1 MKCFINCQLT
11 ISLLILLSLATCEQ
25 KNYLKIPLTYFPV
38 HVYNDSSAS
47 MIMDNIIKQQLYAN
61 INIGTPQNE
70 IHLALIC
77 DMNEFYIKDGKDIY
91 SYNEFHDF
99 KFYNN
104 TASSTNKKS
113 EDKCDD
119 SNINAYYFNFAS
131 CKQDVFYFNNK
142 GTVITFYEAMDNN
155 HEKFPGG
162 LGLSLEPDSDLVK
175 ETSSREQ
182 SFFEKAKRKNLI
194 SSYDW
199 SIFFNSKKYKRE
211 DKGFLIMGCSLNET
225 NSDLGYYKIGN
236 FSEEFKKDTNM
247 ISDELKISLN
257 KILIYNRSNES
268 DTMEESNTKI
278 ELDFNNGGIKAPKQY
293 LKYFEKVF
301 DDYLKKKICFKD
313 HTYIYTGNDF
323 FYCKKEIGD
332 DIKKIKENFPVIIF
346 QSGNL
351 DSNFTL
357 EADDLFIEEG
367 DYIFCLLHFDTLNDW
382 NIGKPLLRKYQFSF
396 NYDKKKIYFY
406 KNPLEKE
413 KIIIKTGIPL
423 YILIISIAGIILVM
437 ALIAFLLYKFYF
449 YDKCLRKKRANE
461 LTDDG
466 FVYTAKEDEQK
477 NQEDQQNHDE
487 NDKLGLDI
495 N

>member
-1 MKCFINCQLT
+1 
-11 ISLLILLSLATCEQ
+11 
-25 KNYLKIPLTYFPV
+25 
-38 HVYNDSSAS
+38 
-47 MIMDNIIKQQLYAN
+47 
-61 INIGTPQNE
+61 
-70 IHLALIC
+70 
-77 DMNEFYIKDGKDIY
+77 
-91 SYNEFHDF
+91 
-99 KFYNN
+99 
-104 TASSTNKKS
+104 
-113 EDKCDD
+113 
-119 SNINAYYFNFAS
+119 
-131 CKQDVFYFNNK
+131 
-142 GTVITFYEAMDNN
+142 
-155 HEKFPGG
+155 
-162 LGLSLEPDSDLVK
+162 
-175 ETSSREQ
+175 
-182 SFFEKAKRKNLI
+182 
-194 SSYDW
+194 
-199 SIFFNSKKYKRE
+199 
-211 DKGFLIMGCSLNET
+211 MGCSLNET

-413 KIIIKTGIPL
+413 KIIIGIPL